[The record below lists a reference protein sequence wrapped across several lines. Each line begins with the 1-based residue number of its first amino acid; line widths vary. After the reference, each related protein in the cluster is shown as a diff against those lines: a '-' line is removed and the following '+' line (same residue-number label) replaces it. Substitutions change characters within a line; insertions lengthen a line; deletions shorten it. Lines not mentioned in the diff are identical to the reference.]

1 MDSATNWR
9 NINLI
14 MNTNIENIFYLVSFV
29 ATIIFIGSFY
39 GTTKK
44 KLSEIEVDMKE
55 IKSDRY
61 DIIDK
66 LARIETKLDYLN
78 KER

>member
-1 MDSATNWR
+1 
-9 NINLI
+9 
-14 MNTNIENIFYLVSFV
+14 MNTNLENLFYIGSFV
-29 ATIIFIGSFY
+29 GTIIFIGSFY

-55 IKSDRY
+55 IKSDRI

-78 KER
+78 KEK

>member
-1 MDSATNWR
+1 MQN
-9 NINLI
+9 NL
-14 MNTNIENIFYLVSFV
+14 ENLFYIGSFIG
-29 ATIIFIGSFY
+29 TIIFIGSFY

-55 IKSDRY
+55 IKSDRI

-78 KER
+78 KEK

>member
-1 MDSATNWR
+1 MDTNLE
-9 NINLI
+9 NL
-14 MNTNIENIFYLVSFV
+14 FYIGSFIG
-29 ATIIFIGSFY
+29 TIIFIGSFY

-55 IKSDRY
+55 IKSDRI

-78 KER
+78 KEK

>member
-1 MDSATNWR
+1 MD
-9 NINLI
+9 I
-14 MNTNIENIFYLVSFV
+14 NIENIFYLISFV

-44 KLSEIEVDMKE
+44 KLLEIEVDMKE
-55 IKSDRY
+55 IKLDRY

-66 LARIETKLDYLN
+66 LARIETKLDFLT
-78 KER
+78 KEK

>member
-1 MDSATNWR
+1 MDTNLE
-9 NINLI
+9 NL
-14 MNTNIENIFYLVSFV
+14 FYIGSFV
-29 ATIIFIGSFY
+29 GTIIFIGSFY

-44 KLSEIEVDMKE
+44 KLSEIETDMKE
-55 IKSDRY
+55 IRSDRI

-78 KER
+78 KEK

>member
-1 MDSATNWR
+1 MD
-9 NINLI
+9 INL
-14 MNTNIENIFYLVSFV
+14 ENIFYIGSFV
-29 ATIIFIGSFY
+29 GTIIFIGSFY

-44 KLSEIEVDMKE
+44 KLLEIEADMKE
-55 IKSDRY
+55 IRSDRI

-78 KER
+78 KEK

>member
-1 MDSATNWR
+1 MQL
-9 NINLI
+9 NL
-14 MNTNIENIFYLVSFV
+14 ENVFYILSCIGSIV
-29 ATIIFIGSFY
+29 FIGSFY

-44 KLSEIEVDMKE
+44 KLLEIETDMKE

-66 LARIETKLDYLN
+66 LARIETKLDYLT
-78 KER
+78 K

>member
-1 MDSATNWR
+1 MDTN
-9 NINLI
+9 L
-14 MNTNIENIFYLVSFV
+14 ENIFYVISFM

-44 KLSEIEVDMKE
+44 KLVEIETDMKE
-55 IKSDRY
+55 IKSERY

-66 LARIETKLDYLN
+66 LARIETKLDYLT
-78 KER
+78 K

>member
-1 MDSATNWR
+1 MQTNLE
-9 NINLI
+9 NL
-14 MNTNIENIFYLVSFV
+14 FYIGSFV
-29 ATIIFIGSFY
+29 GTIIFIGSFY

-44 KLSEIEVDMKE
+44 KLSEIELDMKE
-55 IKSDRY
+55 IKSDRI

-78 KER
+78 KEK

>member
-1 MDSATNWR
+1 MEA
-9 NINLI
+9 NL
-14 MNTNIENIFYLVSFV
+14 ENIFYLVSFV
-29 ATIIFIGSFY
+29 GTIIFIGSFY

-44 KLSEIEVDMKE
+44 KLIEIESDLKE
-55 IKSDRY
+55 VKNDKF

-78 KER
+78 KEK

>member
-1 MDSATNWR
+1 MDGRTNWR

-14 MNTNIENIFYLVSFV
+14 MDTNLENIFYVVSFM

-44 KLSEIEVDMKE
+44 KLVEIETDMKE
-55 IKSDRY
+55 IKSERY

-66 LARIETKLDYLN
+66 LARIETKLDYLT
-78 KER
+78 K

>member
-1 MDSATNWR
+1 MDTN
-9 NINLI
+9 L
-14 MNTNIENIFYLVSFV
+14 ENIFYVVSFM

-44 KLSEIEVDMKE
+44 KLVEIETDMKE
-55 IKSDRY
+55 IKSERY

-66 LARIETKLDYLN
+66 LARIETKLDYLT
-78 KER
+78 K

>member
-1 MDSATNWR
+1 MDTN
-9 NINLI
+9 L
-14 MNTNIENIFYLVSFV
+14 ENIFYIGSF
-29 ATIIFIGSFY
+29 ADSIIFIGYFY

-44 KLSEIEVDMKE
+44 KLLEIEVDMKE
-55 IKSDRY
+55 IKSDRI

-78 KER
+78 KEK

>member
-1 MDSATNWR
+1 MQTNLE
-9 NINLI
+9 NL
-14 MNTNIENIFYLVSFV
+14 FYVGSFIG
-29 ATIIFIGSFY
+29 TIIFIGSFY

-55 IKSDRY
+55 IKSDRI

-78 KER
+78 KEK

>member
-1 MDSATNWR
+1 MA
-9 NINLI
+9 
-14 MNTNIENIFYLVSFV
+14 SFV
-29 ATIIFIGSFY
+29 GTIIFIGSFY

-55 IKSDRY
+55 IKSERY

-66 LARIETKLDYLN
+66 LARIETKLDYLT
-78 KER
+78 KEK

>member
-1 MDSATNWR
+1 MQTNLE
-9 NINLI
+9 NL
-14 MNTNIENIFYLVSFV
+14 FYIGSFIG
-29 ATIIFIGSFY
+29 TIIFIGSFY

-44 KLSEIEVDMKE
+44 KLLEIEVDMKE
-55 IKSDRY
+55 IKSDRI

-78 KER
+78 KEK

>member
-1 MDSATNWR
+1 MDTNLE
-9 NINLI
+9 NL
-14 MNTNIENIFYLVSFV
+14 FYIGSFV
-29 ATIIFIGSFY
+29 GIIIFIGSFY

-55 IKSDRY
+55 IKLDRI

-78 KER
+78 KEK

>member
-1 MDSATNWR
+1 MQTNLE
-9 NINLI
+9 NL
-14 MNTNIENIFYLVSFV
+14 FYIGSFV
-29 ATIIFIGSFY
+29 STIIFIGSFY

-44 KLSEIEVDMKE
+44 KLSEIEIDMKE
-55 IKSDRY
+55 IKSDRI

-78 KER
+78 KEK